1 MRILTSSMVFVFV
14 KEKSIKCHKLK
25 LTSLSKLSGY
35 ISHSNFRCLLL
46 SEGFPLLLDE
56 KQHKFSVKIC
66 IAYLQEGQV
75 LLENN
80 QYVRL
85 RTFTVCLITQN
96 RNPWVKEMVS
106 I

>member
-1 MRILTSSMVFVFV
+1 MDLFLIKRSHQITLSSHASAHF
-14 KEKSIKCHKLK
+14 S
-25 LTSLSKLSGY
+25 T
-35 ISHSNFRCLLL
+35 
-46 SEGFPLLLDE
+46 SEGFPFLLDE
-56 KQHKFSVKIC
+56 KTLQVSVKIC

-96 RNPWVKEMVS
+96 PNPWLKEMVS